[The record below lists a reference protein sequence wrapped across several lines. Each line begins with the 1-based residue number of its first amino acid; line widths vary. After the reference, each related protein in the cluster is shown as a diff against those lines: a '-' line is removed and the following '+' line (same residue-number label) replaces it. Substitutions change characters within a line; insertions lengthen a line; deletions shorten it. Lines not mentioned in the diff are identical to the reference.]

1 MCVHIHVYI
10 QAAACQGAL
19 RQPLLT
25 HLHYSAPYNKSMEI
39 NTICYKTDDDE
50 IDKVAAAITKR
61 ASLLVHHMSGAASA
75 KKRFG
80 AMLGMSV

>member
-1 MCVHIHVYI
+1 MPGGI
-10 QAAACQGAL
+10 AA
-19 RQPLLT
+19 QPLLT

-50 IDKVAAAITKR
+50 IDKVAAAIAKR
-61 ASLLVHHMSGAASA
+61 AGLLVHHMSGAASA

-80 AMLGMSV
+80 AMLGMNV

>member
-1 MCVHIHVYI
+1 VCVHIHVYI

-39 NTICYKTDDDE
+39 NTICYKTDDE